1 MEISTKLFNQKAV
14 KQFSEMNEDIQN
26 LQNRV
31 ATGKNILRASDD
43 PVAAV
48 NLSVSKEQRALV
60 ERFEKNAASARQT
73 LHLTDGA
80 LQQAINVV
88 TRISELAIQAGND
101 TYGVQDRKAIEAEV
115 DELTNVLVSIANTR
129 DSSGQSIF
137 GGYKT
142 DIDAFKTSLDGTIT
156 YQGDTGQRSLQLSEN
171 MPVTT
176 SLDGANAF
184 MRVETTEGSLSIF
197 DMLKSAKSA
206 ISSAA
211 SAHKQATATGSALV
225 EFTLPRDPI
234 GWKFSITGSKG
245 TAEISADIS
254 TGNISTLSAAINA
267 QTSATGVAANVD
279 ANGALQLTENFNG
292 EIKMSHVEINGVD
305 FAEQEVEYFANFTS
319 YDGAGEVVGE
329 IRKLTDMDQIISTS
343 VNNLSSTISHISSQ
357 MAFVGAQINK
367 VDTQTQVLSERK
379 ITVDE
384 KISEIGD
391 ADLTELVTQL
401 KSLILNRDAAQQ
413 AFVKIGQ
420 QSLFDYLR

>member
-1 MEISTKLFNQKAV
+1 MEISTKLFNQRAV
-14 KQFSEMNEDIQN
+14 QQFSRMNEDIQN

-43 PVAAV
+43 PIAAV
-48 NLSVSKEQRALV
+48 NLSVAKEQKALI

-73 LHLTDGA
+73 LDLTDGA
-80 LQQAINVV
+80 LQQAVNVV
-88 TRISELAIQAGND
+88 TRITELAIQAGND
-101 TYGVQDRKAIEAEV
+101 TYGVQDRKAIETEV

-129 DSSGQSIF
+129 DPSGQSIF
-137 GGYKT
+137 GGFKT
-142 DIDAFKTSLDGTIT
+142 DIDAFKVHLDGNIT

-171 MPVTT
+171 MLATT

-184 MRVETTEGSLSIF
+184 MRVETAKGSLSVF

-211 SAHKQATATGSALV
+211 SAHKQATSTGSALV

-254 TGNISTLSAAINA
+254 TGNIAALSAAIHA
-267 QTSATGVAANVD
+267 QTSSTGVVAAVD
-279 ANGALQLTENFNG
+279 TNGALKLTENFNG
-292 EIKMSHVEINGVD
+292 EIKMSHVEISGVN
-305 FAEQEVEYFANFTS
+305 FAEEEVEYFANFTS
-319 YDGAGEVVGE
+319 YDGTGEIVGEV
-329 IRKLTDMDQIISTS
+329 RKLTDMDQIVGTS
-343 VNNLSSTISHISSQ
+343 VNNLNATLNHISSQ

-367 VDTQTQVLSERK
+367 VDSQSQVLSERK

>member
-1 MEISTKLFNQKAV
+1 MEISTKLFNQRAV
-14 KQFSEMNEDIQN
+14 QQFSRMNEDIQN

-43 PVAAV
+43 PIAAV
-48 NLSVSKEQRALV
+48 NLSVAKEQKALI

-73 LHLTDGA
+73 LDLTDGA
-80 LQQAINVV
+80 LQQAVNVV
-88 TRISELAIQAGND
+88 TRITELAIQAGND
-101 TYGVQDRKAIEAEV
+101 TYGVHDREAIETEV

-129 DSSGQSIF
+129 DPSGQSIF
-137 GGYKT
+137 GGFKT
-142 DIDAFKTSLDGTIT
+142 DIDAFKVHLDGNIT

-184 MRVETTEGSLSIF
+184 MRVETAKGSLSVF

-211 SAHKQATATGSALV
+211 SAHKQATSTGSALV

-254 TGNISTLSAAINA
+254 NGNIAALSTAINA
-267 QTSATGVAANVD
+267 QTSSTGVAAAVD
-279 ANGALQLTENFNG
+279 ANGALKLTENFNG
-292 EIKMSHVEINGVD
+292 EIKMSHVEISGVN
-305 FAEQEVEYFANFTS
+305 FAEEEVEYFANFTS
-319 YDGAGEVVGE
+319 YDGTGEIVGEV
-329 IRKLTDMDQIISTS
+329 RKLTDMDQIVGTS
-343 VNNLSSTISHISSQ
+343 VNNLNATLNHISSQ

-367 VDTQTQVLSERK
+367 VDTQSQVLSERK

>member
-1 MEISTKLFNQKAV
+1 MEISTKLFNQRAV
-14 KQFSEMNEDIQN
+14 QQFSRMNEDIQN

-43 PVAAV
+43 PIAAV
-48 NLSVSKEQRALV
+48 NLSVAKEQKALI

-73 LHLTDGA
+73 LDLTDGA
-80 LQQAINVV
+80 LQQAVNVV
-88 TRISELAIQAGND
+88 TRITELAIQAGND
-101 TYGVQDRKAIEAEV
+101 TYGVQDRKAIETEV

-137 GGYKT
+137 GGFKT
-142 DIDAFKTSLDGTIT
+142 DIDAFKVHLDGNIT

-184 MRVETTEGSLSIF
+184 MRVETAKGSLSVF

-211 SAHKQATATGSALV
+211 SAHKQATSTGSALV

-254 TGNISTLSAAINA
+254 TGNIAALSAAINT
-267 QTSATGVAANVD
+267 QTSSTGVAAAVD
-279 ANGALQLTENFNG
+279 TNGALKLTENFNG
-292 EIKMSHVEINGVD
+292 EIKMSHVEISGVN
-305 FAEQEVEYFANFTS
+305 FAEEEVEYFANFTS
-319 YDGAGEVVGE
+319 YDGTGEIVGEV
-329 IRKLTDMDQIISTS
+329 RKLTDMDQIVGTS
-343 VNNLSSTISHISSQ
+343 VNNLNATLNHISSQ

-367 VDTQTQVLSERK
+367 VDSQSQVLSERK

>member
-1 MEISTKLFNQKAV
+1 MEISTKLFNQRAV
-14 KQFSEMNEDIQN
+14 QQFSRMNEDIQN

-43 PVAAV
+43 PIAAV
-48 NLSVSKEQRALV
+48 NLSVAKEQKALI

-73 LHLTDGA
+73 LDLTDGA
-80 LQQAINVV
+80 LQQAVNVV
-88 TRISELAIQAGND
+88 TRITELAIQAGND
-101 TYGVQDRKAIEAEV
+101 TYGVQDRKAIETEV

-129 DSSGQSIF
+129 DPSGQSIF
-137 GGYKT
+137 GGFKT
-142 DIDAFKTSLDGTIT
+142 DIDAFKVHLDGNIT

-171 MPVTT
+171 MLATT

-184 MRVETTEGSLSIF
+184 MRVETAKGSLSVF

-211 SAHKQATATGSALV
+211 SAHKQATSTGSALV

-254 TGNISTLSAAINA
+254 TGNIAALSAAINA
-267 QTSATGVAANVD
+267 QTSSTGVVAAVD
-279 ANGALQLTENFNG
+279 TNGALKLTENFNG
-292 EIKMSHVEINGVD
+292 EIKMSHVEISGVN
-305 FAEQEVEYFANFTS
+305 FAEEEVEYFANFTS
-319 YDGAGEVVGE
+319 YDGTGEIVGEV
-329 IRKLTDMDQIISTS
+329 RKLTDMDQIVGTS
-343 VNNLSSTISHISSQ
+343 VNNLNATLNHISSQ

-367 VDTQTQVLSERK
+367 VDSQSQVLSERK

>member
-14 KQFSEMNEDIQN
+14 KQFSQMNEDIQN

-48 NLSVSKEQRALV
+48 NLSVAKEQRALV
-60 ERFEKNAASARQT
+60 ERFEKNAASAHQT
-73 LHLTDGA
+73 LTLTDGA
-80 LQQAINVV
+80 LQQAVNVV

-101 TYGVQDRKAIEAEV
+101 TYGIQDRKAIETEV

-137 GGYKT
+137 AGYKT
-142 DIDAFKTSLDGTIT
+142 DVDAFKVNLDGEII
-156 YQGDTGQRSLQLSEN
+156 YQGDTGQRTLQLSEN
-171 MPVTT
+171 MPVTS

-184 MRVETTEGSLSIF
+184 MRVETPNGSLSVF
-197 DMLKSAKSA
+197 DMLRSAKNA

-234 GWKFSITGSKG
+234 GWSLSITGSQG
-245 TAEISADIS
+245 SADISADIS
-254 TGNISTLSAAINA
+254 NGNLGDLVTAINA
-267 QTSATGVAANVD
+267 QTSFTGISAATNAD
-279 ANGALQLTENFNG
+279 GALELTENFNG
-292 EIKMSHVEINGVD
+292 EIKITDVEIDGVD
-305 FAEQEVEYFANFTS
+305 FAEGEVEYFANFTS
-319 YDGAGEVVGE
+319 YDGTGEVVGE
-329 IRKLTDMDQIISTS
+329 IRKLTDTDQIVGTS
-343 VNNLSSTISHISSQ
+343 VKNLSATISHISSQ

-367 VDTQTQVLSERK
+367 VDSQTLVLAERK

>member
-1 MEISTKLFNQKAV
+1 MEISTKLFNQRAV
-14 KQFSEMNEDIQN
+14 QQFSRMNEDIQN

-43 PVAAV
+43 PIAAV
-48 NLSVSKEQRALV
+48 NLSVAKEQKALI

-73 LHLTDGA
+73 LDLTDGA
-80 LQQAINVV
+80 LQQAVNVV
-88 TRISELAIQAGND
+88 TRITELAIQAGND
-101 TYGVQDRKAIEAEV
+101 TYGVHDREAIETEV

-129 DSSGQSIF
+129 DPSGQSIF
-137 GGYKT
+137 GGFKT
-142 DIDAFKTSLDGTIT
+142 DIDAFKVHLDGNIT

-184 MRVETTEGSLSIF
+184 MRVETAKGSLSVF

-211 SAHKQATATGSALV
+211 SAHKQATSTGSALV

-254 TGNISTLSAAINA
+254 TGNIAALSTAINA
-267 QTSATGVAANVD
+267 QTSSTGVAAAVD
-279 ANGALQLTENFNG
+279 ANGALKLTENFNG
-292 EIKMSHVEINGVD
+292 EIKMSHVEISGVN
-305 FAEQEVEYFANFTS
+305 FAEEEVEYFANFTS
-319 YDGAGEVVGE
+319 YDGTGEIIGEV
-329 IRKLTDMDQIISTS
+329 RKLTDMDQIVGTS
-343 VNNLSSTISHISSQ
+343 VNNLNATLNHISSQ

-367 VDTQTQVLSERK
+367 VDTQSQVLSERK

-391 ADLTELVTQL
+391 ADLTELITQL

>member
-1 MEISTKLFNQKAV
+1 MKIFKIFKIE
-14 KQFSEMNEDIQN
+14 
-26 LQNRV
+26 
-31 ATGKNILRASDD
+31 LRQEKIFYGPRMIPLPQLTFQLPKSR
-43 PVAAV
+43 
-48 NLSVSKEQRALV
+48 RALI

-73 LHLTDGA
+73 LDLTDGA
-80 LQQAINVV
+80 LQQAVNVV
-88 TRISELAIQAGND
+88 TRITELAIQAGND
-101 TYGVQDRKAIEAEV
+101 TYGVQDREAIETEV

-129 DSSGQSIF
+129 DPSGQSIF
-137 GGYKT
+137 GGFKT
-142 DIDAFKTSLDGTIT
+142 DIDAFKVHLDGNIT

-171 MPVTT
+171 MPVTS

-184 MRVETTEGSLSIF
+184 MRVETAKGSLSVF

-211 SAHKQATATGSALV
+211 SAHKQATSTGSALV

-245 TAEISADIS
+245 SAEISADIS
-254 TGNISTLSAAINA
+254 NGNIAALSTAINA
-267 QTSATGVAANVD
+267 QTSSTGVAAAVD
-279 ANGALQLTENFNG
+279 ANGALKLTENFNG
-292 EIKMSHVEINGVD
+292 EIKMSHVEINGVN

-319 YDGAGEVVGE
+319 YDGTGEIVGEV
-329 IRKLTDMDQIISTS
+329 RKLTDMDQIVGTS
-343 VNNLSSTISHISSQ
+343 VNNLNFTLNHISSQ

-367 VDTQTQVLSERK
+367 VDTQSQVLSERK

>member
-1 MEISTKLFNQKAV
+1 MEISTKLFNQRAV
-14 KQFSEMNEDIQN
+14 QQFSRMNEDIQN

-43 PVAAV
+43 PIAAV
-48 NLSVSKEQRALV
+48 NLSVAKEQKALI

-73 LHLTDGA
+73 LDLTDGA
-80 LQQAINVV
+80 LQQAVNVV
-88 TRISELAIQAGND
+88 TRITELAIQAGND
-101 TYGVQDRKAIEAEV
+101 TYGVQDRKAIETEV

-129 DSSGQSIF
+129 DPSGQSIF
-137 GGYKT
+137 GGFKT
-142 DIDAFKTSLDGTIT
+142 DIDAFKVHLDGNIT

-184 MRVETTEGSLSIF
+184 MRVETAKGSLSVF

-211 SAHKQATATGSALV
+211 SAHKQATSTGSALV

-254 TGNISTLSAAINA
+254 TGNIAALSAAINA
-267 QTSATGVAANVD
+267 QTSSTGVVAAVD
-279 ANGALQLTENFNG
+279 TNGALKLTENFNG
-292 EIKMSHVEINGVD
+292 EIKMSHVEISGVN
-305 FAEQEVEYFANFTS
+305 FAEEEVEYFANFTS
-319 YDGAGEVVGE
+319 YDGTGEIVGEV
-329 IRKLTDMDQIISTS
+329 RKLTDMDQIVGTS
-343 VNNLSSTISHISSQ
+343 VNNLNATLNHISSQ

-367 VDTQTQVLSERK
+367 VDSQSQVLSERK

>member
-48 NLSVSKEQRALV
+48 NLSVAKEQRALV

-73 LHLTDGA
+73 LDLTDGA

-101 TYGVQDRKAIEAEV
+101 TYGVQDRKAIETEV

-137 GGYKT
+137 AGYKT

-176 SLDGANAF
+176 SL
-184 MRVETTEGSLSIF
+184 MRLCVS
-197 DMLKSAKSA
+197 
-206 ISSAA
+206 
-211 SAHKQATATGSALV
+211 
-225 EFTLPRDPI
+225 RRRR
-234 GWKFSITGSKG
+234 
-245 TAEISADIS
+245 
-254 TGNISTLSAAINA
+254 
-267 QTSATGVAANVD
+267 VA
-279 ANGALQLTENFNG
+279 
-292 EIKMSHVEINGVD
+292 
-305 FAEQEVEYFANFTS
+305 
-319 YDGAGEVVGE
+319 
-329 IRKLTDMDQIISTS
+329 
-343 VNNLSSTISHISSQ
+343 
-357 MAFVGAQINK
+357 
-367 VDTQTQVLSERK
+367 
-379 ITVDE
+379 
-384 KISEIGD
+384 
-391 ADLTELVTQL
+391 
-401 KSLILNRDAAQQ
+401 
-413 AFVKIGQ
+413 
-420 QSLFDYLR
+420 

>member
-1 MEISTKLFNQKAV
+1 MEISTKLFNQRAV
-14 KQFSEMNEDIQN
+14 QQFSRMNEDIQN

-43 PVAAV
+43 PIAAV
-48 NLSVSKEQRALV
+48 NLSVAKEQKALI

-73 LHLTDGA
+73 LDLTDGA
-80 LQQAINVV
+80 LQQAVNVV
-88 TRISELAIQAGND
+88 TRITELAIQAGND
-101 TYGVQDRKAIEAEV
+101 TYGVHDREAIETEV

-129 DSSGQSIF
+129 DPSGQSIF
-137 GGYKT
+137 GGFKT
-142 DIDAFKTSLDGTIT
+142 DIDAFKVHLDGNIT

-184 MRVETTEGSLSIF
+184 MRVETAKGSLSVF

-211 SAHKQATATGSALV
+211 SAHKQATSTGSALV

-234 GWKFSITGSKG
+234 GGKFSITGSKG

-254 TGNISTLSAAINA
+254 NGNIAALSTAINA
-267 QTSATGVAANVD
+267 QTSSTGVAAAVD
-279 ANGALQLTENFNG
+279 ANGALKLTENFNG
-292 EIKMSHVEINGVD
+292 EIKMSHVEISGVN
-305 FAEQEVEYFANFTS
+305 FAEEEVEYFANFTS
-319 YDGAGEVVGE
+319 YDGTGEIVGEV
-329 IRKLTDMDQIISTS
+329 RKLTDMDQIVGTS
-343 VNNLSSTISHISSQ
+343 VNNLNATLNHISSQ

-367 VDTQTQVLSERK
+367 VDTQSQVLSERK

>member
-1 MEISTKLFNQKAV
+1 MEISTKLFNQRAV
-14 KQFSEMNEDIQN
+14 QQFSRMNEDIQN

-43 PVAAV
+43 PIAAV
-48 NLSVSKEQRALV
+48 NLSVAKEQKALI

-73 LHLTDGA
+73 LDLTDGA
-80 LQQAINVV
+80 LQQAVNVV
-88 TRISELAIQAGND
+88 TRITELAIQAGND
-101 TYGVQDRKAIEAEV
+101 TYGVQDRKAIETEV

-129 DSSGQSIF
+129 DPSGQSIF
-137 GGYKT
+137 GGFKT
-142 DIDAFKTSLDGTIT
+142 DIDAFKVHLDGNIT

-184 MRVETTEGSLSIF
+184 MRVETAKGSLSVF

-211 SAHKQATATGSALV
+211 SAHKQATSTGSALV

-254 TGNISTLSAAINA
+254 TGNIAALSAAINA
-267 QTSATGVAANVD
+267 QTSSTGVAAAVD
-279 ANGALQLTENFNG
+279 TNGALKLTENFNG
-292 EIKMSHVEINGVD
+292 EIKMSHVEISGVN
-305 FAEQEVEYFANFTS
+305 FAEEEVEYFANFTS
-319 YDGAGEVVGE
+319 YDGTGEIVGEV
-329 IRKLTDMDQIISTS
+329 RKLTDMDQIVGTS
-343 VNNLSSTISHISSQ
+343 VNNLNATLNHISSQ

-367 VDTQTQVLSERK
+367 VDSQSQVLSERK

>member
-1 MEISTKLFNQKAV
+1 MEISTKLFNQRAV
-14 KQFSEMNEDIQN
+14 QQFSRMNEDIQN

-43 PVAAV
+43 PIAAV
-48 NLSVSKEQRALV
+48 NLSVAKEQKELI

-73 LHLTDGA
+73 LDLTDGA
-80 LQQAINVV
+80 LQQAVNVV
-88 TRISELAIQAGND
+88 TRITELAIQAGND
-101 TYGVQDRKAIEAEV
+101 TYGVQDRKAIETEV

-137 GGYKT
+137 GGFKT
-142 DIDAFKTSLDGTIT
+142 DIDAFKVHLDGNIT

-184 MRVETTEGSLSIF
+184 MRVETAKGSLSVF

-211 SAHKQATATGSALV
+211 SAHKQATSTGSALV

-254 TGNISTLSAAINA
+254 TGNIAALSAAINT
-267 QTSATGVAANVD
+267 QTSSTGVAAAVD
-279 ANGALQLTENFNG
+279 TNGALKLTENFNG
-292 EIKMSHVEINGVD
+292 EIKMSHVEISGVN
-305 FAEQEVEYFANFTS
+305 FAEEEVEYFANFTS
-319 YDGAGEVVGE
+319 YDGTGEIVGEV
-329 IRKLTDMDQIISTS
+329 RKLTDMDQIVGTS
-343 VNNLSSTISHISSQ
+343 VNNLNATLNHISSQ

-367 VDTQTQVLSERK
+367 VDSQSQVLSERK

>member
-1 MEISTKLFNQKAV
+1 MKIFKIFKIELRQ
-14 KQFSEMNEDIQN
+14 
-26 LQNRV
+26 
-31 ATGKNILRASDD
+31 GKNILRASDD
-43 PVAAV
+43 PIAAV
-48 NLSVSKEQRALV
+48 NLSVAKEQKALI

-73 LHLTDGA
+73 LDLTDGA
-80 LQQAINVV
+80 LQQAVNVV
-88 TRISELAIQAGND
+88 TRITELAIQAGND
-101 TYGVQDRKAIEAEV
+101 TYGVHDREAIETEV

-129 DSSGQSIF
+129 DPSGQSIF
-137 GGYKT
+137 GGFKT
-142 DIDAFKTSLDGTIT
+142 DIDAFKVHLDGNIT

-184 MRVETTEGSLSIF
+184 MRVETAKGSLSVF

-211 SAHKQATATGSALV
+211 SAHKQATSTGSALV

-254 TGNISTLSAAINA
+254 NGNIAALSTAINA
-267 QTSATGVAANVD
+267 QTSSTGVAAAVD
-279 ANGALQLTENFNG
+279 ANGALKLTENFNG
-292 EIKMSHVEINGVD
+292 EIKMSHVEISGVN
-305 FAEQEVEYFANFTS
+305 FAEEEVEYFANFTS
-319 YDGAGEVVGE
+319 YDGTGEIVGEV
-329 IRKLTDMDQIISTS
+329 RKLTDMDQIVGTS
-343 VNNLSSTISHISSQ
+343 VNNLNATLNHISSQ

-367 VDTQTQVLSERK
+367 VDTQSQVLSERK

>member
-1 MEISTKLFNQKAV
+1 MEISTKLFNQRAV
-14 KQFSEMNEDIQN
+14 QQFSRMNEDIQN

-43 PVAAV
+43 PIAAV
-48 NLSVSKEQRALV
+48 NLSVAKEQKELI

-73 LHLTDGA
+73 LDLTDGA
-80 LQQAINVV
+80 LQQAVNVV
-88 TRISELAIQAGND
+88 TRITELAIQAGND
-101 TYGVQDRKAIEAEV
+101 TYGVQDRKAIETEV

-137 GGYKT
+137 GGFKT
-142 DIDAFKTSLDGTIT
+142 DIDAFKVHLDGNIT

-184 MRVETTEGSLSIF
+184 MRVETAKGSLSVF

-211 SAHKQATATGSALV
+211 SAHKQATSTGSALV

-254 TGNISTLSAAINA
+254 TGNIAALSAAINA
-267 QTSATGVAANVD
+267 RTSSTGVAAAVD
-279 ANGALQLTENFNG
+279 ANGALKLTENFNS
-292 EIKMSHVEINGVD
+292 EIKMSHVEINGVN
-305 FAEQEVEYFANFTS
+305 FAEEEVEYFANFTS
-319 YDGAGEVVGE
+319 YDGTGEIVGEV
-329 IRKLTDMDQIISTS
+329 RKLTDMDQIVGTS
-343 VNNLSSTISHISSQ
+343 VNNLNATLNHISSQ

-367 VDTQTQVLSERK
+367 VDIQSQVLSERK